1 MSSFQGFHI
10 ESEVALLR
18 DLEKILN
25 LNHTNWFFEEREGRS
40 SVGKLGVLVA
50 MERCL
55 EETAGKSVAA
65 EVMEGSEQITEKTDK
80 KKTALWVKNAMER
93 LDAVADGETREKAMQ
108 NCGYNCA
115 KKNHKV
121 IERAVARRKKFVSVD
136 DFLMA
141 EEKNPPKG
149 TKVVR
154 EGNIVYET
162 YTPQTFTRPMRCYCS
177 LFRQLPTEDKVS
189 ITYCNCSRGFVE
201 KYWEAVLQKPVKVDL
216 LKSTISGAEEC
227 KFAIHL

>member
-1 MSSFQGFHI
+1 
-10 ESEVALLR
+10 LLR
-18 DLEKILN
+18 DLEKILI
-25 LNHTNWFFEEREGRS
+25 LNHSNLFFEEREERS
-40 SVGKLGVLVA
+40 SVAKLGVLIA

-55 EETAGKSVAA
+55 EEAAGKSIAA
-65 EVMEGSEQITEKTDK
+65 KVMEGSEQITEKTGK

-93 LDAVADGETREKAMQ
+93 LDALTDRETREKAMQ

-115 KKNHKV
+115 KKNYRV
-121 IERAVARRKKFVSVD
+121 IERAVARRKKFVSAD

-149 TKVVR
+149 TKLAR
-154 EGNIVYET
+154 EGNIVYQT

-177 LFRQLPTEDKVS
+177 LLRQLPIEDKVS

-201 KYWEAVLQKPVKVDL
+201 KYWEAVLQKSVKVDL
-216 LKSTISGAEEC
+216 LKSAISGAEEC
-227 KFAIHL
+227 TFAIHL

>member
-1 MSSFQGFHI
+1 LKHP
-10 ESEVALLR
+10 
-18 DLEKILN
+18 N
-25 LNHTNWFFEEREGRS
+25 LFFKEREGRS
-40 SVGKLGVLVA
+40 SVAKLGVIIA

-55 EETAGKSVAA
+55 EEAVGKSIA
-65 EVMEGSEQITEKTDK
+65 EKVMEGSEQITEKTDK
-80 KKTALWVKNAMER
+80 KKTALWVKNAVGR
-93 LDAVADGETREKAMQ
+93 LDALADKEAKEKAMQ

-115 KKNHKV
+115 EKNHKV

-136 DFLMA
+136 DFLVA
-141 EEKNPPKG
+141 EQKNPPKG
-149 TKVVR
+149 TKLAR
-154 EGNIVYET
+154 EGNIVYQT
-162 YTPQTFTRPMRCYCS
+162 YTPQTFTRPMRCYCG

-216 LKSTISGAEEC
+216 LKSAISGAEEC